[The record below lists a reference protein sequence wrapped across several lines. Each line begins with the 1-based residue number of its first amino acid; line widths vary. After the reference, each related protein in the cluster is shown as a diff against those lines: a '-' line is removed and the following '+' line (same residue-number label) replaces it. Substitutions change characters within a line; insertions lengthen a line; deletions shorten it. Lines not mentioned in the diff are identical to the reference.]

1 MGVIPD
7 ETRREL
13 EEQSAAFGRNGGG
26 PDRAFNYRTLR
37 EIAESPIPAPPIQ
50 IESIC
55 REGEVGILTG
65 PANRLKSRTAAELA
79 IAVAS
84 GEPVLQRFKV
94 ERPAKALIIQ
104 NEIHPGVYDE
114 RLIRYAESGAA
125 WTDNLL
131 VVSRQDF
138 RIDADHMIQ
147 LDQLM
152 TQEGVTFA
160 VLDPISEM
168 WPLEENFDE
177 NRAPDVTA
185 VIERL
190 KELRDRGRTILF
202 VHHDPKDDARR
213 ARGSARLIDAP
224 DLRIYLSKANK
235 KGYEVA
241 RAKVRIESRTL
252 PPPDEF
258 DVVLGADGRLRH
270 EAASM
275 TDEQTE
281 TLDALGR
288 LGSATVADLADALTV
303 EKHSAGGRLRRL
315 AEKGKV
321 ASDGGRPTRWRL
333 C

>member
-7 ETRREL
+7 ETLREL
-13 EEQSAAFGRNGGG
+13 EEQGAGFGRNGNG
-26 PDRAFNYRTLR
+26 PERIFNYRTLR
-37 EIAESPIPAPPIQ
+37 EIAENPIPAPPIQ

-114 RLIRYAESGAA
+114 RLLHYGEPGAK

-138 RIDADHMIQ
+138 RIDANHMIQ
-147 LDQLM
+147 LDNLM
-152 TQEGVTFA
+152 TQECITFA

-168 WPLEENFDE
+168 WPLDENFDE

-235 KGYEVA
+235 KGYEIA

-252 PPPDEF
+252 PPPEEF
-258 DVVLGADGRLRH
+258 DVVLGADGRMRH

-281 TLDALGR
+281 TLDALSR
-288 LGSATVADLADALTV
+288 LGKASVAELALALGID
-303 EKHSAGGRLRRL
+303 KHAVGGRLSRL
-315 AEKGKV
+315 AQRGKV
-321 ASDGGRPTRWRL
+321 ISEGSRPARWRL